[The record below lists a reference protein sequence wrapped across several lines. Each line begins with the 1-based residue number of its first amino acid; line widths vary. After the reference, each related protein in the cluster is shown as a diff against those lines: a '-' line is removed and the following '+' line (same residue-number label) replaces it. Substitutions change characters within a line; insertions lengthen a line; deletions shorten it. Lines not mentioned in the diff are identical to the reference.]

1 MGKTVL
7 FLLSFLFLY
16 LVSKNWIESNGC
28 QSVYKGKQRVG
39 RKKIFNGGTSQNLC
53 RNNGT
58 DSGKVNDH
66 VNQKK
71 YP

>member
-1 MGKTVL
+1 M
-7 FLLSFLFLY
+7 
-16 LVSKNWIESNGC
+16 ESNGC
-28 QSVYKGKQRVG
+28 QSVHKGKQRVG

-66 VNQKK
+66 VNQKSIHEREK
-71 YP
+71 KEYDVK